1 MKKPKSKPG
10 PKPVTVSLHPLK
22 AEDALRAFMAVDPKK
37 LKKRFRAFKA
47 RKR

>member
-1 MKKPKSKPG
+1 MKPRATPG

-37 LKKRFRAFKA
+37 VNKALKR
-47 RKR
+47 RKRR